1 MLDILS
7 DSISRQKEIALGI
20 GKEVDEQNLLLDEL
34 DTKVRYNNIS
44 TFFAFITLLLIVLDE
59 FSFNFLLET
68 KRL

>member
-34 DTKVRYNNIS
+34 DTKVRYNNIFTFCYLYCFIIDS
-44 TFFAFITLLLIVLDE
+44 T
-59 FSFNFLLET
+59 
-68 KRL
+68 